1 MTVETMEE
9 NSGGILVLMAR
20 HSCKRMPEEPVPV
33 GHCLIAVAIET
44 EDTQDTREP
53 ADPAPV
59 DEEGELEGTDNSL
72 EFKALASNVTQKHF

>member
-44 EDTQDTREP
+44 
-53 ADPAPV
+53 
-59 DEEGELEGTDNSL
+59 GDNFMSTSGMNKVTGAW
-72 EFKALASNVTQKHF
+72 FKNQ